1 MEFNM
6 WLSRFNSQ
14 EFEIIRKMR
23 QLDTVFA
30 ETGEFK
36 PALIKTACDAL
47 GVPPKWSIRDKSQPV
62 SRGVYLMHG
71 DSSEN
76 AVKQSEPEAVPAL
89 VAAVERKV
97 VPFKQSAVRQTL
109 VGAVPPVDPKYVPF
123 GNYKDIEKIIKSRK
137 FFPVL
142 VTGHSGNGKS
152 TTIMQIHAKND
163 MPIIRLNMT
172 KRTDEEV
179 LIGSKTLVDGNVV
192 VIEGPILIAMRQ
204 GCTVLLDEVDAAES
218 NTIMCLQSILEGKP
232 YYFSAIGEYIKPET
246 GFNIIMTANTKGQ
259 GSEDGRYIGTQILNE
274 AFLERI
280 AFTFEQEFPT
290 PAVEKKIVMNIME
303 ENGCVDEKFAEEL
316 VKWADAIRRSF
327 ADGAVDSLIATR
339 RLEHIVRG
347 FSLFKDKKKAVE
359 LAVNRFDSMTKQAFF
374 ELFDKISTEEVVP
387 AVCAA
392 IDSDVDLDAPPF

>member
-1 MEFNM
+1 M

-14 EFEIIRKMR
+14 ELEIIRKMR
-23 QLDTVFA
+23 QLDTAFA
-30 ETGEFK
+30 ETGRFK
-36 PALIKTACDAL
+36 PGLIQKAADAL
-47 GVPPKWSIRDKSQPV
+47 GVSPKWSIRNKSNPV
-62 SRGVYLMHG
+62 TRGVYLMC
-71 DSSEN
+71 EN
-76 AVKQSEPEAVPAL
+76 DVTDPAVKQSRPKEAEPVAVDHSP
-89 VAAVERKV
+89 
-97 VPFKQSAVRQTL
+97 VPFAQAVTRPTL
-109 VGAVPPVDPKYVPF
+109 SGAVPPIDPKYVPF
-123 GNYKDIEKIIKSRK
+123 GNYKDLEKIVKSRQ

-142 VTGHSGNGKS
+142 ITGHSGNGKS
-152 TTIMQIHAKND
+152 SSVMQIHAKNQL
-163 MPIIRLNMT
+163 PIIRMNIT
-172 KRTDEEV
+172 KRTDEET
-179 LIGSKTLVDGNVV
+179 LIGSKTLLNGNVV
-192 VIEGPILIAMRQ
+192 VVEGPILVAMRQ
-204 GCTVLLDEVDAAES
+204 GCSVLLDEVDAAES

-232 YYFSAIGEYIKPET
+232 YYFSATGEYIKPAA

-280 AFTFEQEFPT
+280 AFTFEQDYPT

-347 FSLFKDKKKAVE
+347 FSLFKDKKKSVE

-374 ELFDKISTEEVVP
+374 DLFDKISSED
-387 AVCAA
+387 AVAA
-392 IDSDVDLDAPPF
+392 PVEANIADLGAVGA

>member
-1 MEFNM
+1 M

-36 PALIKTACDAL
+36 PVLIKNACDVL

-71 DSSEN
+71 ENPEN
-76 AVKQSEPEAVPAL
+76 AVKQSEPEAAPAL
-89 VAAVERKV
+89 VSAVERKV

-163 MPIIRLNMT
+163 IPIIRLNMT

-232 YYFSAIGEYIKPET
+232 YYFSAIGEYIKPEV

-280 AFTFEQEFPT
+280 AFTFEQEFPS

-374 ELFDKISTEEVVP
+374 ELFDKISTEEVVV
-387 AVCAA
+387 AVPVA
-392 IDSDVDLDAPPF
+392 DVYASGAELETPPF

>member
-1 MEFNM
+1 M
-6 WLSRFNSQ
+6 WLSKFTPQ
-14 EFEIIRKMR
+14 ELEVIRKMR

-30 ETGEFK
+30 ETGRFK
-36 PALIKTACDAL
+36 PALIKQASEAI
-47 GVPPKWSIRDKSQPV
+47 GISPKWSIRTKSNPV
-62 SRGVYLMHG
+62 TRGVYLMQNN
-71 DSSEN
+71 DVTDP
-76 AVKQSEPEAVPAL
+76 AVKQSRPQETESV
-89 VAAVERKV
+89 AVERSP
-97 VPFKQSAVRQTL
+97 VPFAQPVTRPTL
-109 VGAVPPVDPKYVPF
+109 SGAVPPIDPQYVPF
-123 GNYKDIEKIIKSRK
+123 GNYKDLEKIVKSRQ

-142 VTGHSGNGKS
+142 ITGHSGNGKS
-152 TTIMQIHAKND
+152 SSVMQIHAKNHL
-163 MPIIRLNMT
+163 PIIRMNIT
-172 KRTDEEV
+172 KRTDEET
-179 LIGSKTLVDGNVV
+179 LIGSKTLLNGNVV
-192 VIEGPILIAMRQ
+192 VVEGPILVAMRQ
-204 GCTVLLDEVDAAES
+204 GCSVLLDEVDAAES

-232 YYFSAIGEYIKPET
+232 YYFSATGEYIKPAA

-280 AFTFEQEFPT
+280 AFTFEQEYPT

-347 FSLFKDKKKAVE
+347 FSLFKDKKKSVE

-374 ELFDKISTEEVVP
+374 DLFDKISSEDAAATPVP
-387 AVCAA
+387 
-392 IDSDVDLDAPPF
+392 DETPPF